1 MTLRRPSRRTVLR
14 GVVAAPLIGVAGI
27 GPWPADN
34 APPEG
39 AEYRAATL
47 ARLQGNVPAG
57 QSSPLRAGIA
67 EIDITPPPGHSLAG
81 FIRWTGYET
90 VDTRCFARALTL
102 ANGAVTVTILTADL
116 LLINAAMAD
125 AVRARAGV
133 RPEEI
138 FFAAT
143 HTHSGPGGWGAHP
156 LEWIF
161 AGSYDNAY
169 FERLANQLAEA
180 VRRSRSGLVAAELG
194 SAAIDV
200 PGFQTNRILRGEP
213 TFDRVTALSVR
224 AVGSDRPLCVLAV
237 FGAHATVLRSKA
249 LSADYPGALTTEL
262 RRSTGAEMAMFAA
275 GAVGD
280 ASPMRPPAPTQ
291 AESARIL
298 GANLAAAIAPAI
310 ASSHYEP
317 EPRIGSAHLA
327 VDLAV
332 PRVTVAHDW
341 RLSPLCTFW
350 LANRRTHLH
359 ALRLG
364 SAVLV
369 GMPGDYAGHLARRL
383 VANAESAGRTLI
395 PTSFNGDYRG
405 YFTSHEVYDERGC
418 YETRTMN
425 FYGAWSGDY
434 LTEIA
439 QELVARV

>member
-1 MTLRRPSRRTVLR
+1 
-14 GVVAAPLIGVAGI
+14 
-27 GPWPADN
+27 
-34 APPEG
+34 
-39 AEYRAATL
+39 
-47 ARLQGNVPAG
+47 LQGILPTA
-57 QSSPLRAGIA
+57 QSTPLKAGIA
-67 EIDITPPPGHSLAG
+67 EVDITPAPGHALAG
-81 FIRWTGYET
+81 FVRWGGYQT

-143 HTHSGPGGWGAHP
+143 HTHSGPGGWGSHP
-156 LEWIF
+156 LEWMF
-161 AGSYDNAY
+161 AGAYDNAY
-169 FERLANQLAEA
+169 FERLADQLAEA
-180 VRRSRSGLVAAELG
+180 VRRSRSGLVRAELG
-194 SAAIDV
+194 TAAIDA
-200 PGFQTNRILRGEP
+200 PGLQANRILRGGP

-224 AVGSDRPLCVLAV
+224 AVGSDRPFCVLAV
-237 FGAHATVLRSKA
+237 FGAHATVLRSKM
-249 LSADYPGALTTEL
+249 LSADYPGALTAEL
-262 RRSTGAEMAMFAA
+262 RRSTGGEMAMFAA

-280 ASPMRPPAPTQ
+280 ASPIRPAASSQ

-298 GANLAAAIAPAI
+298 GAKLAAAIAPAI
-310 ASSHYEP
+310 ASSRYEP
-317 EPRIGSAHLA
+317 EPRIGSAHLT
-327 VDLAV
+327 VDLPV

-350 LANRRTHLH
+350 MANRRTHLH

-364 SAVLV
+364 PAVLV

-383 VANAESAGRTLI
+383 VTEAERAGSTLI

-405 YFTSHEVYDERGC
+405 YFTSHQVYDERGC

-439 QELVARV
+439 QELVVRV